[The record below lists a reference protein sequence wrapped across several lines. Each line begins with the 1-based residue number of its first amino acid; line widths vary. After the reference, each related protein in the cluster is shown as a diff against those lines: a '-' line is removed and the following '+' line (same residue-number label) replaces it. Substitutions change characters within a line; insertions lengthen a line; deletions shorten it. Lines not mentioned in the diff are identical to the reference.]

1 MYKMDHISVAKEFV
15 FLGDDELFYFLFIL
29 LISQIS

>member
-15 FLGDDELFYFLFIL
+15 FLGDELFYFLFIL
-29 LISQIS
+29 LISQIP